1 MTLNLLTGHA
11 FEQICFSIGGNMSYF
26 LILTFLFAVGSMTGW
41 GIEVIYRRFVSQKHW
56 VNPGFLTGP
65 CLPLYG
71 ESLCILYLLST
82 LEEHIPIDE
91 LWLRKLVL
99 FLIMAVAI
107 TALEFVVGMVMLSTT
122 HVRLWD
128 YSECWG
134 NIKGVIC
141 PLYSFFCMI
150 LSALYYFFVNPH
162 ILDALAWLSNNLAF
176 SFGIGFF
183 YGIFVIDFAYSAN
196 IISKINSYAQEKDIT
211 VRLEELREQINY
223 SLEKHKP
230 RFILSLKTERS
241 YKEVLEEYFEKQRER
256 YIDFKKKVEDN
267 AHKRRK

>member
-1 MTLNLLTGHA
+1 
-11 FEQICFSIGGNMSYF
+11 MSYF

-41 GIEVIYRRFVSQKHW
+41 GIEVIYRRFVSQKHL
-56 VNPGFLTGP
+56 VNPGFLTWP

-107 TALEFVVGMVMLSTT
+107 TALEFFVGMVMLSTT

-141 PLYSFFCMI
+141 PLYSFFWMI

-223 SLEKHKP
+223 SLRNTSRGLLCPLKQKGLTK
-230 RFILSLKTERS
+230 RFLRNILKNKESVTSTLRKRSKITLTREESKKGALKSPFFIMR
-241 YKEVLEEYFEKQRER
+241 LLL
-256 YIDFKKKVEDN
+256 
-267 AHKRRK
+267 